1 VNVLDFVPVIQ
12 GPEGE
17 RGERGR
23 RGEIGPQGI
32 RGEIGPR
39 GIKGDVGIQG
49 PTGPQGERGEQGPKG
64 ERGEKGEDGLDA
76 IALVPAKATFERD
89 PFTFK
94 TSRVLVISEFGGLQI
109 IPQRDATGQL
119 VSAEIKEY
127 TR

>member
-39 GIKGDVGIQG
+39 GLKGDLGTQG
-49 PTGPQGERGEQGPKG
+49 PPGPVGPKGPQGDK
-64 ERGEKGEDGLDA
+64 GEKGEPGLDGQDA
-76 IALVPAKATFERD
+76 VALVPAKATFERD

-94 TSRVLVISEFGGLQI
+94 TSRILVISEFGGFQI
-109 IPQRDATGQL
+109 IPQHNAQGQL